1 MFISLKLSRKRIS
14 IKSKINPLRLFNK
27 PLNTKFRF
35 MNLST
40 TLFRDF
46 KTVQNL
52 KKNNPSKKNQSR
64 SIPCHWL
71 LLMKL
76 RTLLLIRSNQLIL
89 KRVHKKSHK
98 KANKKVPTIKISKR
112 NSIPKSRNLIL
123 ISLLKEISLLLQ
135 KAKQANKKYKNPRK
149 N

>member
-1 MFISLKLSRKRIS
+1 M
-14 IKSKINPLRLFNK
+14 FNK
-27 PLNTKFRF
+27 PLNTKFIF

-40 TLFRDF
+40 TLFKDF
-46 KTVQNL
+46 KIVQNL

-76 RTLLLIRSNQLIL
+76 RILLLIRSNQLIL

-98 KANKKVPTIKISKR
+98 KAYKKANKKVPTIKISKR
-112 NSIPKSRNLIL
+112 NSIQKSRNLLL
-123 ISLLKEISLLLQ
+123 ISILKEIFLLLP